1 MRNADTE
8 VFMAEI
14 EISEINGLAKC
25 DSMRL
30 IENSEARYKNFTDEV
45 ATRVAENENVRIVL
59 LAGPSGSGK
68 TTTANLLADRLREKG
83 LFALV
88 ISLDDFY
95 RDATDPKYPR
105 LSNGERDF
113 EAVEA
118 LNLPDLEET
127 LLAVSRGEEFTI
139 PKYDFKVGG
148 RTLIKKHPKI
158 SHGCVIIEGLH
169 ALNPKISEH
178 LPADKL
184 MKIFISVSTNINA
197 DGKRIL
203 SGRKLR
209 FARRMV
215 RDSLYRAADAER
227 TLGLWENVLLGE
239 EKYLYPYRS
248 LADVEF
254 NTFHDFEPCV
264 MRKYA
269 EALISDELA
278 KKSEYANTVL
288 SALRLAE
295 PIDEAMIPDDS
306 LIREFIVGGIY
317 EEFY

>member
-1 MRNADTE
+1 MS
-8 VFMAEI
+8 EI
-14 EISEINGLAKC
+14 EISKINGLAKT
-25 DSMRL
+25 DPMMLVR
-30 IENSEARYKNFTDEV
+30 NSEERYKNFTDEV
-45 ATRVAENENVRIVL
+45 ATRVAENENIRIIL

-68 TTTANLLADRLREKG
+68 TTTANLLADRLRAKG
-83 LFALV
+83 LFSLV

-95 RDATDPKYPR
+95 RDATDPEYPR
-105 LSNGERDF
+105 LADGERDF

-118 LNLPDLEET
+118 LNLPDLEAT
-127 LLAVSRGEEFTI
+127 LLSISRGEEFLI

-148 RTLIKKHPKI
+148 RTHVKNHPRI

-178 LPADKL
+178 LPADSVL
-184 MKIFISVSTNINA
+184 KIFISVSTNIN
-197 DGKRIL
+197 DGRMRIL

-209 FARRMV
+209 FTRRMV
-215 RDSLYRAADAER
+215 RDSLYRGADAAR
-227 TLGLWENVLLGE
+227 TLELWENVLVGE
-239 EKYLYPYRS
+239 EKYLYPYRR

-254 NTFHDFEPCV
+254 DTFHAFEPGV

-269 EALISDELA
+269 EALISEGLA
-278 KKSEYANTVL
+278 EKEEYANTVL

-295 PIDEAMIPDDS
+295 PVDEALIPADS

>member
-1 MRNADTE
+1 MS
-8 VFMAEI
+8 EI
-14 EISEINGLAKC
+14 EISKINGLAKT
-25 DSMRL
+25 DPMMLVR
-30 IENSEARYKNFTDEV
+30 NSEERYKNFTDDV
-45 ATRVAENENVRIVL
+45 ATRVAENENIRIIL

-68 TTTANLLADRLREKG
+68 TTTANLLADRLRLKG
-83 LFALV
+83 LFSLV

-95 RDATDPKYPR
+95 RDKTDPEYPR
-105 LSNGERDF
+105 LASGERDF

-118 LNLPDLEET
+118 LNLPDLEAT
-127 LLAVSRGEEFTI
+127 LLSISKGEEFSI

-148 RTLIKKHPKI
+148 RVHVKKHPEI

-178 LPADKL
+178 LPSDRVL
-184 MKIFISVSTNINA
+184 KIFISVSTNIN
-197 DGKRIL
+197 DSGERIL

-209 FARRMV
+209 FTRRMV
-215 RDSLYRAADAER
+215 RDSLYRGADAQR
-227 TLGLWENVLLGE
+227 TLELWQNVISGE
-239 EKYLYPYRS
+239 EKYLYPYRN

-254 NTFHDFEPCV
+254 DTFHAFEPGI

-269 EALISDELA
+269 EELISEELA
-278 KKSEYANTVL
+278 ETSEYAKTVL
-288 SALRLAE
+288 YALRKAE
-295 PIDEAMIPDDS
+295 PVDEEHVPEDS

>member
-1 MRNADTE
+1 MS
-8 VFMAEI
+8 EI
-14 EISEINGLAKC
+14 EISKINGIAKT
-25 DSMRL
+25 DPMAL
-30 IENSEARYKNFTDEV
+30 IGNAEERYKNFTDEI
-45 ATRVAENENVRIVL
+45 ATRVAENENIRIIL

-68 TTTANLLADRLREKG
+68 TTTANLLADRLRSKG
-83 LFALV
+83 LFSLV

-95 RDATDPKYPR
+95 RDKTDPEYPR
-105 LSNGERDF
+105 LESGERDF

-118 LNLPDLEET
+118 LNLPDLEKT
-127 LLAVSRGEEFTI
+127 LLSISHGDEFII

-148 RTLIKKHPKI
+148 RTQEKKHPKI

-178 LPADKL
+178 LPTDSVF
-184 MKIFISVSTNINA
+184 KIFISVSTNINK
-197 DGKRIL
+197 DGARIL

-209 FARRMV
+209 FTRRMV
-215 RDSLYRAADAER
+215 RDSLYRGADAAR
-227 TLGLWENVLLGE
+227 TLELWQNVISGE
-239 EKYLYPYRS
+239 EKYLYPYRN

-254 NTFHDFEPCV
+254 DTFHAFEPGV

-269 EALISDELA
+269 EELISEELA
-278 KKSEYANTVL
+278 DADEYARTVL
-288 SALRLAE
+288 TALREAF
-295 PIDEAMIPDDS
+295 PIDESLIPEDS